1 MHVSCNPQATVTTWD
16 MKKET
21 FGPQIRNIC
30 LRLQERVH
38 ITATST
44 FIIYGFST
52 VRRRGKMTFKLLS
65 YLGTTAS

>member
-30 LRLQERVH
+30 LRLQEKSSYQGN
-38 ITATST
+38 ID
-44 FIIYGFST
+44 IY
-52 VRRRGKMTFKLLS
+52 
-65 YLGTTAS
+65 YLWLHS